1 MNCNIELNEAIDV
14 IEEILSSGGEFKF
27 VPKGISMRPTIIGN
41 KDAVVLE
48 GFDSRIVKK
57 YDLLF
62 YRRNNGDFVLHRLMH
77 IEADGSYTMCGDNQ
91 LVLEKGIKAEQV
103 VGCVRKICKKRRT
116 VILTS
121 RRSKI
126 YTALWCCMPIRWI
139 FFLPRRFI
147 RKIKRIFGNKQK
159 KC

>member
-1 MNCNIELNEAIDV
+1 MNSNIELNDAMDV

-48 GFDSRIVKK
+48 SFDKRIVKE

-62 YRRNNGDFVLHRLMH
+62 YRRNNGDLVLHRLMR
-77 IEADGSYTMCGDNQ
+77 IEDDGSYTMCGDNQ
-91 LVLEKGIKAEQV
+91 LVLEKGIKPEQV
-103 VGCVRKICKKRRT
+103 IGCVRRICKKRRT
-116 VILTS
+116 VLLTS
-121 RRSKI
+121 KGSRI

-139 FFLPRRFI
+139 IFFPRRCI
-147 RKIKRIFGNKQK
+147 GKIKRIFGNKQK